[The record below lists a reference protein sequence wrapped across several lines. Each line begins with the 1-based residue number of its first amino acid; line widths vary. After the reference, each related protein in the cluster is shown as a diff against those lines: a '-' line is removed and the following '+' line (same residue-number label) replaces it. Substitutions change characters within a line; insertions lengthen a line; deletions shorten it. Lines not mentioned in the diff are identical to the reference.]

1 MRSSSSAR
9 VLDAS
14 IFPIL
19 KNGIDTFVDQS
30 LYNIEEAEKKI
41 AQMDNELAK
50 VGEILTQRLDQAHVV
65 LNNANMKLNLCE
77 TQPPHYDENGGAHYP
92 SCSSEKHDVR
102 VAQEQVKAAENC
114 LNLYKECLRQI
125 EQQRF
130 QYQSRK
136 DRFMR
141 LIDDVLYEGSS
152 EMLRQWKLMED
163 YIGNVVSYQQP
174 ASNEFNA
181 EELHPILRPFVPS
194 ITSTTAA
201 FSKIDEMWQDSS
213 AEIFKAEIAE
223 RWQNNTKEY
232 LLALEELAIYYEGA
246 LEYSKSL
253 LSGRAGVGSWINI
266 YQAEMLIKRKV
277 SRWLTG
283 RDDYRF

>member
-1 MRSSSSAR
+1 MSTTSAAR

-30 LYNIEEAEKKI
+30 LHNIEEAEKKI
-41 AQMDNELAK
+41 AQMGNELAK
-50 VGEILTQRLDQAHVV
+50 VGETLNQRLNQSHIV

-77 TQPPHYDENGGAHYP
+77 TQPPHYDENGEAHYP
-92 SCSSEKHDVR
+92 SCSSERHDVR
-102 VAQEQVKAAENC
+102 VVMEQVKAAENC
-114 LNLYKECLRQI
+114 LNLYKECLREI
-125 EQQRF
+125 EQHKS

-141 LIDDVLYEGSS
+141 LIDDVLYAGSS

-163 YIGNVVSYQQP
+163 YIGNSVFYQIP
-174 ASNEFNA
+174 GPNEFNA

-201 FSKIDEMWQDSS
+201 FSKIDEMWQDTS
-213 AEIFKAEIAE
+213 AEIFKVEIAE
-223 RWQNNTKEY
+223 RWQNDTKEY
-232 LLALEELAIYYEGA
+232 LLALEELAIYYEA
-246 LEYSKSL
+246 AMDYSRKL
-253 LSGRAGVGSWINI
+253 LSGTAGVGSWINI